1 MIEESK
7 YCVDEMKKHSDKEIV
22 MTEKDNE
29 DFENS
34 AKCWI

>member
-7 YCVDEMKKHSDKEIV
+7 SCSDEMKKHSNKELV

-34 AKCWI
+34 TTC